1 MWVLKYVLYLE
12 ILRSGLITVVWEE
25 EENKVL
31 IWWIFLLFLSC
42 LFIYSFYYDFVI
54 NKLLWGLFLRSQRNP
69 FMGIHPRHSS
79 ESRQESRVNQMG
91 RPVWRHLQVLKIRG
105 CGSAMGKKEKQQ
117 QYDLWETQQSDEV
130 RPFLSQHMIRPQS
143 QLQPDLLPHAMFSI
157 TDTTTKEK
165 FWNVW
170 MDEDWYINLGRMHV
184 DGEKMKTETAN
195 TLNTNT
201 NTTRC

>member
-1 MWVLKYVLYLE
+1 
-12 ILRSGLITVVWEE
+12 
-25 EENKVL
+25 
-31 IWWIFLLFLSC
+31 
-42 LFIYSFYYDFVI
+42 
-54 NKLLWGLFLRSQRNP
+54 
-69 FMGIHPRHSS
+69 
-79 ESRQESRVNQMG
+79 
-91 RPVWRHLQVLKIRG
+91 
-105 CGSAMGKKEKQQ
+105 
-117 QYDLWETQQSDEV
+117 
-130 RPFLSQHMIRPQS
+130 MIRPQS